1 MDIFIAVIFYL
12 LIFSGLFFTVY
23 CFFTG
28 KSIIYILCGI
38 LFSIFAGIFSM
49 SLFGQMMH
57 GMTQLKNIDIQ
68 IMALWLKIKNPF
80 EILIFLTVG
89 VILIN
94 LIIQN
99 NIHKKIFFYVKNF
112 LKKKSNV

>member
-1 MDIFIAVIFYL
+1 MDILIAVIFYL

-38 LFSIFAGIFSM
+38 LFSILAAILSISFFDQM
-49 SLFGQMMH
+49 SH
-57 GMTQLKNIDIQ
+57 GMTLLKNIDTQ
-68 IMALWLKIKNPF
+68 IMTLWVKINNPL
-80 EILIFLTVG
+80 EILIFA
-89 VILIN
+89 IAAIIFII

-99 NIHKKIFFYVKNF
+99 NIHTKIISHIKTFFNNK
-112 LKKKSNV
+112 